1 MNTLFKSLLTL
12 FIFGMLCI
20 PELAAQKK
28 IAKSK
33 HILGAKAFYRM
44 PTGLL
49 QELSGPATGISF
61 LYRSNPAFQASLRMS
76 FDVARSG
83 STNAVFNTYYV
94 TGSVLGETQAT
105 FNNVSDMSFSLGYDF
120 FVIESIPN
128 LYISPTF
135 FGGKRQINCTYVK
148 PYATNT
154 YDFPANFG
162 GFRLTVGGAYSIS
175 KISLFAEISA
185 AYEVSQ
191 HMIVYD
197 LNPNQFNFVKS
208 QQLDFGVGVRF

>member
-12 FIFGMLCI
+12 LVFGTLCI
-20 PELAAQKK
+20 PKLAAQNK
-28 IAKSK
+28 IAKLK
-33 HILGAKAFYRM
+33 NIWGVKAFYRL

-61 LYRSNPAFQASLRMS
+61 LYRSNPAFQASMRMS

-83 STNAVFNTYYV
+83 STNTVFNTFYV
-94 TGSVLGETQAT
+94 NGTALGETQAT
-105 FNNVSDMSFSLGYDF
+105 FNNVSEMSFSLGYDF
-120 FVIESIPN
+120 FVIESLPQ

-135 FGGKRQINCTYVK
+135 FAGKREINCTYVK

-162 GFRLTVGGAYSIS
+162 GFRLTVGGEYRMS
-175 KISLFAEISA
+175 KVRLFAELSA

-191 HMIVYD
+191 HMLIYD
-197 LNPNQFNFVKS
+197 LNPNQFNFVHS